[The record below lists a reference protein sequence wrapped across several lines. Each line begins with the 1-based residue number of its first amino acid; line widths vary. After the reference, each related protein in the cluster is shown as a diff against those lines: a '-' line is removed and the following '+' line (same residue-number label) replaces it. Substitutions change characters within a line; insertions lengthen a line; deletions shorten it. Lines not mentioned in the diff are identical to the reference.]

1 MKPTEQSGQNSSR
14 QRRRILWPFLLA
26 AVIVVASSQGEV
38 ATPVRFDGMD
48 KVVHCLVYGALA
60 TLVLR
65 VPWVARHPWRVFLT
79 IAAASLFG
87 ASDECHQSFTPGR
100 QADVFDWLADTLG
113 ACLAVAL
120 YVGSSHYRNL
130 LEWPLRR
137 RRGSDGTD
145 GTS

>member
-1 MKPTEQSGQNSSR
+1 MKPIGQGGQSSPR
-14 QRRRILWPFLLA
+14 EWPRIYWPLILA

-38 ATPVRFDGMD
+38 ATPVHFDGMD
-48 KVVHCLVYGALA
+48 KVIHFLVYGALA

-65 VPWVARHPWRVFLT
+65 VPWVARHPWRVFLA

-87 ASDECHQSFTPGR
+87 ASDEWHQSFTPGR

-120 YVGSSHYRNL
+120 YAGSSHYRNL
-130 LEWPLRR
+130 LEWSLARR
-137 RRGSDGTD
+137 KGNDGLDDT
-145 GTS
+145 T

>member
-1 MKPTEQSGQNSSR
+1 MKPTGQGGQSSPR
-14 QRRRILWPFLLA
+14 ERRKVLWPFVLA
-26 AVIVVASSQGEV
+26 AVIGVASSQGEV
-38 ATPVRFDGMD
+38 ATPVHFNGMD
-48 KVVHCLVYGALA
+48 KVVHFFVYGALA

-65 VPWVARHPWRVFLT
+65 VPWVTRHPWRVFLA

-87 ASDECHQSFTPGR
+87 ASDEWHQSFTPGR

-113 ACLAVAL
+113 ACLAVSL

-130 LEWPLRR
+130 LEWSLAR
-137 RRGSDGTD
+137 RRGRGD

>member
-1 MKPTEQSGQNSSR
+1 
-14 QRRRILWPFLLA
+14 
-26 AVIVVASSQGEV
+26 
-38 ATPVRFDGMD
+38 MD
-48 KVVHCLVYGALA
+48 KVVHFFVYGALA

-65 VPWVARHPWRVFLT
+65 VPWVTRHPWRVFLA

-87 ASDECHQSFTPGR
+87 ASDEWHQSFTPGR

-113 ACLAVAL
+113 ACLAVSL

-130 LEWPLRR
+130 LEWSLAR
-137 RRGSDGTD
+137 RRGRGD

>member
-48 KVVHCLVYGALA
+48 KVVHFLVYGALA

-120 YVGSSHYRNL
+120 YVGSSHYRNI
-130 LEWPLRR
+130 LEWSPARR
-137 RRGSDGTD
+137 RARDGT
-145 GTS
+145 T

>member
-1 MKPTEQSGQNSSR
+1 MGTR
-14 QRRRILWPFLLA
+14 
-26 AVIVVASSQGEV
+26 
-38 ATPVRFDGMD
+38 
-48 KVVHCLVYGALA
+48 
-60 TLVLR
+60 
-65 VPWVARHPWRVFLT
+65 RVFLT